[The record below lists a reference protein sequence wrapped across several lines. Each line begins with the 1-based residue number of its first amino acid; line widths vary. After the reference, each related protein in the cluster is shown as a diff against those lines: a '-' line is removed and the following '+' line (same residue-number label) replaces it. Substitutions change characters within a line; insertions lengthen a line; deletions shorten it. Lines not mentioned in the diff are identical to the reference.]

1 MSIDRSSERGGSRIV
16 CYGIFA
22 SWEIGECTTFA
33 DGDGDFGGM
42 RSGLGFRLGTLTG
55 TGGVIFGMD
64 GNAGG
69 GFCIIGCVDRVDLV
83 IVR

>member
-1 MSIDRSSERGGSRIV
+1 MSIDGSSERGGSGIV
-16 CYGIFA
+16 CSGISA
-22 SWEIGECTTFA
+22 SWENGECTTFA
-33 DGDGDFGGM
+33 DGDGDFGEMG
-42 RSGLGFRLGTLTG
+42 SGLGFKFGTLTG